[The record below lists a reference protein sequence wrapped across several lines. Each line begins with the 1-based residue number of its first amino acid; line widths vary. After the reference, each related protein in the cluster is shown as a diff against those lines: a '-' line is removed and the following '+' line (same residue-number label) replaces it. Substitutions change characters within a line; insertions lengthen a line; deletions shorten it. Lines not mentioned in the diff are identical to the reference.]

1 MYHCDL
7 AEAHARFTQLRS
19 NSELVSD
26 SFLWNLWILFPP
38 NNVCV
43 SGQKY
48 SKYFSYGVMLK
59 PLHSL
64 SDFPPRKVGNQIP
77 CGRWRPRYEPEP
89 RWVVFAAGSGIFPRR
104 IWPNRALTQGSES
117 DFNQQFTNT
126 KLLPRIF
133 RTSDRAWS
141 QPGGGDTKQ
150 EREGLQKPPSVDLNP
165 KVPSPPQCGISKL
178 DYRNETRY

>member
-1 MYHCDL
+1 MSPFRQPAAGDRLSFIPVLYLSACVITHYTSFQFNLFSPSFQSRVERLLVVSMYHCDL

-38 NNVCV
+38 GNVCV

-89 RWVVFAAGSGIFPRR
+89 RWVVFAAGSGIFPR
-104 IWPNRALTQGSES
+104 QS
-117 DFNQQFTNT
+117 D
-126 KLLPRIF
+126 PIG
-133 RTSDRAWS
+133 
-141 QPGGGDTKQ
+141 P
-150 EREGLQKPPSVDLNP
+150 
-165 KVPSPPQCGISKL
+165 
-178 DYRNETRY
+178 